1 MSHLS
6 LSAFWYLIKWNGSFF
21 VSTSPTDGASSLHN
35 VFDDLLSGVHSV
47 VENTY
52 SIAAPRR
59 AFRFAK
65 LHGNPEHLFIGD
77 GDVDDMCLANMSGAL
92 GYRGQHRLHVTWR
105 IGDYAEN
112 VGDRRLLLQRLV
124 PFTAKPREFCL
135 LSVSNGRAAPGLWRI
150 QALSRYRLA
159 ASRFN
164 RFATFIGMPS
174 HCPLPEGRGARL
186 AHWKSLVGAAG
197 WLALPFA

>member
-35 VFDDLLSGVHSV
+35 VFDDLLSGVHSL

-92 GYRGQHRLHVTWR
+92 GYLRKLRRSHKPPWAEKRTRGS
-105 IGDYAEN
+105 IS
-112 VGDRRLLLQRLV
+112 
-124 PFTAKPREFCL
+124 REH
-135 LSVSNGRAAPGLWRI
+135 
-150 QALSRYRLA
+150 
-159 ASRFN
+159 
-164 RFATFIGMPS
+164 PS
-174 HCPLPEGRGARL
+174 IE
-186 AHWKSLVGAAG
+186 
-197 WLALPFA
+197 